1 MLLAGFFATNA
12 GAQLNDTVQTDIQV
26 NANATR
32 SQEQIDA
39 QRDATED
46 AGVQFARFTLEAD
59 SLERYNTQLAEQVR
73 SQEAELTSIETQLA
87 GIETTTREIQP
98 LMQTMV
104 DTLRTFVALD
114 IPFLLDERTT
124 RVQTLVDT
132 LARADVP
139 ISEKYR
145 RILEAYQIELEYG
158 RTFDSYEGRLGDGD
172 DTRTVMFV
180 RLGRIALLYRTMDG
194 SEVGYWN
201 RDTSSW
207 VVDPGP
213 HRCTSTS
220 GRKSGAKNP
229 SPRMWSMC
237 RWVSNTSTRARS
249 AGSASPSRR
258 MPLPASS
265 TTAWRGS
272 SVTTSTQ
279 AVLPP

>member
-207 VVDPGP
+207 VVDPEYTDEIEEALRVARGEGAP
-213 HRCTSTS
+213 DLLVVPVPAPQPAFQET
-220 GRKSGAKNP
+220 GR
-229 SPRMWSMC
+229 
-237 RWVSNTSTRARS
+237 
-249 AGSASPSRR
+249 
-258 MPLPASS
+258 
-265 TTAWRGS
+265 
-272 SVTTSTQ
+272 
-279 AVLPP
+279 